1 MIPQII
7 NGLIFASI
15 LFLITAGLS
24 IIFGILRIVN
34 FAHGSFYAL
43 GIYIAFSITRLS
55 DNILLYLLSPFI
67 AGAVVGLAGVAF
79 ERGLLKRIYGRGE
92 LFELLL
98 TYGMIFVFMDIFRIG
113 WGSMP
118 ISDPTPSFAL
128 GTLRFGNVIL
138 PVYNLFLLSAAAV
151 IAVFLWFLIYRTRT
165 GMIIRATSFDK
176 EITSAFGVNV
186 LRVYA
191 LTFFL
196 GCFLAGFAGGLML
209 PITGGWI
216 GAELEVLVLAL
227 VVLVVGGMGSIKGAL
242 VASLLIGI
250 VRAFGISMFPT
261 VELALV
267 YMIMIVVLLVKPTGL
282 FGGAEIE
289 RR

>member
-1 MIPQII
+1 MIAQII

-43 GIYIAFSITRLS
+43 GIYAAYTLTRLS
-55 DNILLYLLSPFI
+55 NNVVLYLLSPFI
-67 AGAVVGLAGVAF
+67 AGAIVGLAGVAF
-79 ERGLLKRIYGRGE
+79 ERTLLKRIYGRGE

-118 ISDPTPSFAL
+118 ISDPTPMFAL
-128 GTLRFGNVIL
+128 GTLKLGSIIL
-138 PVYNLFLLSAAAV
+138 PVYNVFLLCAAAV
-151 IAVFLWFLIYRTRT
+151 IAVVLWFLIYRTQI
-165 GMIIRATSFDK
+165 GMVIRATSYDA
-176 EITSAFGVNV
+176 EITSAFGVDV

-216 GAELEVLVLAL
+216 GAEIEVLVLAL
-227 VVLVVGGMGSIKGAL
+227 VVLVVGGMGSIKGAF

-250 VRAFGISMFPT
+250 VRAIGILMFPT
-261 VELALV
+261 VELAIV
-267 YMIMIVVLLVKPTGL
+267 YLIMIIVLLVKPTGL
-282 FGGAEIE
+282 FGGAEVE
-289 RR
+289 R